1 MYTQIQEILL
11 LWILTKELNIAIINY
26 IDLSINANVKRT
38 QPTTGE
44 VDLEFSGNYYNNKI
58 GSVNNQLTMKWFY
71 MSVSCLLREYLGGI
85 WPLFSYPIIHAF
97 WFKNSNVLNNSN
109 SVCKI
114 WINTQ
119 FCAARTRKAFRKKKR
134 KL

>member
-11 LWILTKELNIAIINY
+11 LWILTKELNIGK
-26 IDLSINANVKRT
+26 LF
-38 QPTTGE
+38 E
-44 VDLEFSGNYYNNKI
+44 KI
-58 GSVNNQLTMKWFY
+58 GRKALETKLTIISNMLLWKFQYVSQLPPTR
-71 MSVSCLLREYLGGI
+71 VPGRYLA
-85 WPLFSYPIIHAF
+85 AF

-119 FCAARTRKAFRKKKR
+119 FCAVRTRKAFREKKR
-134 KL
+134 KQ

>member
-1 MYTQIQEILL
+1 MTFSTFRCIMYTQIQEILL
-11 LWILTKELNIAIINY
+11 LWILTKELNIGK
-26 IDLSINANVKRT
+26 LF
-38 QPTTGE
+38 E
-44 VDLEFSGNYYNNKI
+44 KI
-58 GSVNNQLTMKWFY
+58 GRKALETKLTIISNMLLWKFQYVSQLPPTR
-71 MSVSCLLREYLGGI
+71 VPGRYLAA
-85 WPLFSYPIIHAF
+85 FFYPIIHAF